1 MDKRKTTI
9 EQFYT
14 KPIKIKNLIG
24 YSELIRQF
32 NGCGTKV
39 IDIPKD
45 TKINVLEVMM
55 NGRIDQKRGVL
66 WVQEDLQLLLK
77 TVG

>member
-24 YSELIRQF
+24 HSELIKNENGNFELIRQF

-55 NGRIDQKRGVL
+55 NGRID
-66 WVQEDLQLLLK
+66 
-77 TVG
+77 